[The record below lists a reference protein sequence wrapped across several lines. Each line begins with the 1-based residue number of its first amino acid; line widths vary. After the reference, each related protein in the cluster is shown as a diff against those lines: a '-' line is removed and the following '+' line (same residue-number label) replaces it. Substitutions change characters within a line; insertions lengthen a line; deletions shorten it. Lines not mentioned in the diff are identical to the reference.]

1 MDHHGPNLITLVQ
14 ACSLIYEFLIKD
26 EENVVVIH
34 CNGGKGRT
42 GTLICSYLL
51 YCGFAD
57 SAENAITY
65 FGWKRFKH
73 GLGITNPSQVR
84 YIYYFEKILQ
94 ERIMVPKRFNL

>member
-1 MDHHGPNLITLVQ
+1 M
-14 ACSLIYEFLIKD
+14 IYEFLIKD

-57 SAENAITY
+57 SAENAIAY

-73 GLGITNPSQVR
+73 GLGITNPS
-84 YIYYFEKILQ
+84 
-94 ERIMVPKRFNL
+94 